1 MIFRGFFINF
11 FKSERRDAMKRGIII
26 VLLLALLGFAGFAIG
41 KYTGDKI
48 NHHNTEIRAK
58 KYYNEH
64 LKSGNANNSENTIII
79 FPNLK

>member
-11 FKSERRDAMKRGIII
+11 FKSERRDVMKRGIII
-26 VLLLALLGFAGFAIG
+26 VLFLALLGFAGFAIG

-64 LKSGNANNSENTIII
+64 LKNGNTNNSENTIII
-79 FPNLK
+79 FQNLK

>member
-1 MIFRGFFINF
+1 MIFRDFFINF

-26 VLLLALLGFAGFAIG
+26 VLLLALLGLAGFAIG

-58 KYYNEH
+58 KYYDEH
-64 LKSGNANNSENTIII
+64 LKNGNTNNSENTIII
-79 FPNLK
+79 FQNLK

>member
-1 MIFRGFFINF
+1 M
-11 FKSERRDAMKRGIII
+11 RRIIII
-26 VLLLALLGFAGFAIG
+26 VLFLVLLGFAGFAIG

-64 LKSGNANNSENTIII
+64 LKNGNTNNSENTIII
-79 FPNLK
+79 FQNLK